1 MISLYICNRYYK
13 SIRGHIGGWKDIP
26 CWPKIIPYD
35 QPYCVYTDIE
45 QYRQSV
51 ADIKIAFDLIDWG
64 LDQTNVTGPNVVARE
79 KNKVHDLTNISD
91 LTFIIETEVHAPTLM
106 EHEDFKQIDNL
117 YWILAGTVES
127 HSDKII
133 PWQYHIWR
141 IAELYRE
148 LTGPLGK
155 LDPYAVKTQYFDA
168 MLGTCKPP
176 REFVANQIVANNL
189 ADKIVYALGPPPGED
204 LAVPMPQNSNFIW
217 ESDFEPM
224 EGMDYLKLNQ
234 QMHYYGLTVQMPCII
249 PTQLFNNTA
258 YSIVCETGFAN
269 YTHML
274 SEKTAKA
281 IVGRRLFVMFAGAGI
296 LKFIRNEGFKTFDGI
311 IDETYDTI
319 EDDVQRWTVAFE
331 QVKQLC
337 NMDQKEVLDRVRPIV
352 EHNYQ
357 HAMINDLQTAPIMS
371 INNKIQTLLKKK
383 SNV

>member
-13 SIRGHIGGWKDIP
+13 SKHGLGGWKDTP
-26 CWPKIIPYD
+26 CWAKIIPYD

-45 QYRQSV
+45 QYRQSA
-51 ADIKIAFDLIDWG
+51 ADIKIAFDLIEWG
-64 LDQTNVTGPNVVARE
+64 PDQTNVTGPDVIARE
-79 KNKVHDLTNISD
+79 KNKVINLATISD
-91 LTFIIETEVHAPTLM
+91 QVFVIETEVHAPTLM
-106 EHEDFKQIDNL
+106 EHEDFKKFDNL
-117 YWILAGTVES
+117 HWILAGTVES
-127 HSDKII
+127 HQHKII

-155 LDPYAVKTQYFDA
+155 LDPYAVKPQYFDA
-168 MLGTCKPP
+168 MLGTRKPP
-176 REFVANQIVANNL
+176 REFVADQIVKNNL
-189 ADKIVYALGPPPGED
+189 ADKIVYTLGPPPGENLD
-204 LAVPMPQNSNFIW
+204 VPMTKNSKFIW
-217 ESDFEPM
+217 EPDFIPM
-224 EGMDYLKLNQ
+224 EGMNYLTLHQ
-234 QMHYYGLTVQMPCII
+234 QMKYYGLTVQMPCIMPI
-249 PTQLFNNTA
+249 QLFNNTA

-296 LKFIRNEGFKTFDGI
+296 LKFIRDEGFKTFDGI

-319 EDDVQRWTVAFE
+319 EDNVQRWTAAFE
-331 QVKQLC
+331 QVKRLC
-337 NMDQKEVLDRVRPIV
+337 SMDQKEVLEHVRPIV

-357 HAMINDLQTAPIMS
+357 HAMINDLQMAPINS
-371 INNKIQTLLKKK
+371 INNKIQSLLKKK

>member
-1 MISLYICNRYYK
+1 LISVFCSHRYANR
-13 SIRGHIGGWKDIP
+13 SGGHIGGWKDTP
-26 CWPKIIPYD
+26 CWAKIIPYD
-35 QPYCVYTDIE
+35 QPYCIYTDIE
-45 QYRQSV
+45 QYRQST
-51 ADIKIAFDLIDWG
+51 ANIKIAFDLIDWG
-64 LDQTNVTGPNVVARE
+64 LDSTCITGPQVVVRE

-148 LTGPLGK
+148 LTEPLGK
-155 LDPYAVKTQYFDA
+155 LDPYAVKPQYFDA
-168 MLGTCKPP
+168 MLGTRKPP
-176 REFVANQIVANNL
+176 REFVADQIVANNL

-204 LAVPMPQNSNFIW
+204 LDSPLTQNSKFIW
-217 ESDFEPM
+217 EPDFEPVP
-224 EGMDYLKLNQ
+224 GMDYLKLNQ
-234 QMHYYGLTVQMPCII
+234 QMRYHGLTVQMPCVMPI
-249 PTQLFNNTA
+249 QLFNNTA
-258 YSIVCETGFAN
+258 YSIVCETGFTN

-281 IVGRRLFVMFAGAGI
+281 LIGRRLFVMFAGAGI
-296 LKFIRNEGFKTFDGI
+296 LKFIRSEGFKTFNEI

-319 EDDVQRWTVAFE
+319 EDDVQRWTAAFE

-337 NMDQKEVLDRVRPIV
+337 SMDQKEVLERVRPIV
-352 EHNYQ
+352 KHNYQ
-357 HAMINDLQTAPIMS
+357 HAMIHDLQTTPIMS